1 MFVDY
6 AEIEVTAGKGGH
18 GVVSFHREKFIPK
31 GGPDGGDGG
40 HGGSV
45 AAVADPQL
53 TTLLD
58 YRYKK
63 HYRAENGQPGQ
74 GSLKTGRS
82 GHDIELRLP
91 VGTIVTDLDTGEQ
104 LADLD
109 SPGARVILARGGKGG
124 LGNNH
129 FKTSTNQTP
138 RKATTGYPG
147 EHRRLALELK
157 LLADVGLVGKPN
169 AGKSTILATFSAAR
183 PKIADYPF
191 TTLIP
196 NLG

>member
-1 MFVDY
+1 MSPMFVDY

-109 SPGARVILARGGKGG
+109 SPGARVILARGGKGDSATI
-124 LGNNH
+124 
-129 FKTSTNQTP
+129 TSRP
-138 RKATTGYPG
+138 RPI
-147 EHRRLALELK
+147 RRRARRRRGIP
-157 LLADVGLVGKPN
+157 AST
-169 AGKSTILATFSAAR
+169 AGWRWS
-183 PKIADYPF
+183 
-191 TTLIP
+191 
-196 NLG
+196 